1 MGRIGREKK
10 QKKWAWSVGQ
20 DVRPDP
26 FADWSAAEPRPS
38 HRPVPDFFLS
48 AAVNERD
55 NQSICAF
62 KTKNVSPKCVCVHT
76 IKVIDSL
83 KWLTNQ
89 RPPIKDN
96 FFSTTNYQLICMKI
110 LRLVEENE
118 VDFSKKV
125 STRSVDYKSRYKL
138 FKINSEII
146 HF

>member
-1 MGRIGREKK
+1 MGVVRRARCPPGSVRGLVRGR
-10 QKKWAWSVGQ
+10 APPIASTG
-20 DVRPDP
+20 
-26 FADWSAAEPRPS
+26 AG
-38 HRPVPDFFLS
+38 FFLS

-83 KWLTNQ
+83 KWPTNQ

-96 FFSTTNYQLICMKI
+96 FFSTTTYQLICMKI

-125 STRSVDYKSRYKL
+125 STRSADYKSRYKL